1 MQSLNKSAV
10 KGTLYHTW
18 FIYPVAAALL
28 SIIWLWSFP
37 AFHQPTP
44 QQKIDI
50 FFSSNVHSD
59 AFTKP
64 ILEKYD
70 RENLRE
76 ITVNYA
82 SPENVLYY
90 QKLEVAMNNSDIMVL
105 TKTTFEAYSKH
116 YVNYF
121 VPIGSYVQEKIGI
134 DESRIKDGY
143 GVLLK
148 NKDENHYLEN
158 YISFANED
166 YYLVFMISSQN
177 LGSALDEN
185 NGAHDNALTFTRYL
199 LEGDE

>member
-1 MQSLNKSAV
+1 
-10 KGTLYHTW
+10 
-18 FIYPVAAALL
+18 
-28 SIIWLWSFP
+28 
-37 AFHQPTP
+37 
-44 QQKIDI
+44 
-50 FFSSNVHSD
+50 
-59 AFTKP
+59 
-64 ILEKYD
+64 
-70 RENLRE
+70 
-76 ITVNYA
+76 
-82 SPENVLYY
+82 
-90 QKLEVAMNNSDIMVL
+90 MNNSDIMVL

-185 NGAHDNALTFTRYL
+185 NSAHDNALTFTRYL
-199 LEGDE
+199 PEGDELWKKKLFEALTSPKKKDLKQEANNSLISSNIDS